1 MPTIYRSLLSF
12 VALVVC
18 VAPLA
23 GQEAVPPP
31 APEGVQ
37 PRPILPGERRERLR
51 QFGGQL
57 FNALTNGQAGPG
69 GLNGPGAGGQA
80 QPLDFAKINDAVAA
94 LLEPLLAG
102 DASIESFDLRFD
114 PAQTNLAADTVA
126 ATANAALRR
135 SGWSTSP
142 SRLHLDLRA
151 VANLNAPGGARATVD
166 GNVDVQTAVVPLAN
180 FALQRFKARQT
191 DKVPEPPS
199 SADDFF
205 QAYLREKLARTQTLS
220 NFEDVVDFF
229 QYLCALRFVAQNDN
243 IDRLK
248 EALAA
253 ATDPAIRNSLAA
265 ELAVSRLQRENM
277 SNVRSHIE
285 RDASGNIRAIDLP
298 LVNVAISPA
307 LMLDRVDLH
316 VTETTIT
323 AKATVGIQRGVE
335 VYALVKPI
343 VILTLQ
349 QLQQRDPA
357 TVARQRAFVQN
368 LLLMAKPYLFNGAF

>member
-1 MPTIYRSLLSF
+1 MPTLSQCLSTF
-12 VALVVC
+12 VALLIC
-18 VAPLA
+18 VAPVTA
-23 GQEAVPPP
+23 QETVPPP

-37 PRPILPGERRERLR
+37 PRPLLPGERRERLR

-57 FNALTNGQAGPG
+57 FNALTNGQGGPIA
-69 GLNGPGAGGQA
+69 PGAGGPA

-94 LLEPLLAG
+94 LLQPLLAG
-102 DASIESFDLRFD
+102 EASIESFDLRFD
-114 PAQTNLAADTVA
+114 PTQTNLAADTVA
-126 ATANAALRR
+126 ATANLVLRR
-135 SGWSTSP
+135 SAWSASP

-166 GNVDVQTAVVPLAN
+166 GNIDFQTAVVPLAN
-180 FALQRFKARQT
+180 FALQRVKARQAG
-191 DKVPEPPS
+191 KIAEPPA

-205 QAYLREKLARTQTLS
+205 QAYLREKLARTPSLN

-229 QYLCALRFVAQNDN
+229 QYICALRFVAQNDN

-253 ATDPAIRNSLAA
+253 ATDPAIQNGLAA
-265 ELAVSRLQRENM
+265 ELAAARLQRESM
-277 SNVRSHIE
+277 SNVRTHIE

-298 LVNVAISPA
+298 LANVEISPA
-307 LMLDRVDLH
+307 LTLDRVDLH
-316 VTETTIT
+316 VTETEVTG
-323 AKATVGIQRGVE
+323 KVTVGVERGVE

-343 VILTLQ
+343 AILTLQ

-357 TVARQRAFVQN
+357 TVARQRAFIQG
-368 LLLMAKPYLFNGAF
+368 LLLNARPFLMNGEF